1 MTDQLYTTHDISRLL
16 QVDPSTV
23 SKWIDRGI
31 LMAFRTPGGHRRV
44 RSADLR
50 TFLITH
56 QMPVP
61 EELGSSTVRLL
72 VVDDERQVLDA
83 IKRAFKPYANQVE
96 LQTTTSGVEA
106 LLLVS
111 EQKPHGMLIDLNM
124 PDIDGIEVCRRIR
137 ARKQMEGVRLITMTS
152 AHSPEVVES
161 SKQAGA
167 VACLPKPLDVQQVL
181 DLLDLFR
188 LLPLTL
194 LTAAVKR
201 QAARPPRAAKRLH

>member
-1 MTDQLYTTHDISRLL
+1 MGSGMMQQEGSTAMTDQLYTTHDISRLL

-61 EELGSSTVRLL
+61 EELGSGTVRLL
-72 VVDDERQVLDA
+72 VVDDERAVLDA
-83 IKRAFKPYANQVE
+83 VKRAFKPFAAQVE

-111 EQKPHGMLIDLNM
+111 EQKPHGMIIDLNM
-124 PDIDGIEVCRRIR
+124 PDIDGLEVCRRIR
-137 ARKQMEGVRLITMTS
+137 QRKQMEGVRLITMTS
-152 AHSPEVVES
+152 MHTPDVVEQ

-167 VACLPKPLDVQQVL
+167 LACLAKPLDVQEVL
-181 DLLDLFR
+181 ELFR
-188 LLPLTL
+188 VPISLS
-194 LTAAVKR
+194 
-201 QAARPPRAAKRLH
+201 AKR

>member
-1 MTDQLYTTHDISRLL
+1 MTGQSEGSSMTDQLYTTHDISRLL

-83 IKRAFKPYANQVE
+83 IKRLFKPYANQVE

-111 EQKPHGMLIDLNM
+111 EQKPHGMLIDLNR

-152 AHSPEVVES
+152 AHTPEVVEQ

-167 VACLPKPLDVQQVL
+167 VACLPKPLDVTQVL
-181 DLLDLFR
+181 ELFR
-188 LLPLTL
+188 VPLAL
-194 LTAAVKR
+194 GVAK
-201 QAARPPRAAKRLH
+201 PPR

>member
-1 MTDQLYTTHDISRLL
+1 MSTGSGQQKEELLPSGTTDQLYTTHDISRLL

-44 RSADLR
+44 RSTDLR
-50 TFLITH
+50 SFLIAH

-61 EELGSSTVRLL
+61 DELGSGTVKLL
-72 VVDDERQVLDA
+72 VVDDERPVLDA
-83 IKRAFKPYANQVE
+83 IKRAFKPYTAQVE
-96 LQTTTSGVEA
+96 LQSTSSGVEA

-124 PDIDGIEVCRRIR
+124 PDIDGLEVCRRIR
-137 ARKQMEGVRLITMTS
+137 ARKQMESVRLITMTS
-152 AHSPEVVES
+152 NHSPDVVEQ

-167 VACLPKPLDVQQVL
+167 IACLAKPLDVQQVL
-181 DLLDLFR
+181 ELFR
-188 LLPLTL
+188 IPLAL
-194 LTAAVKR
+194 GVK
-201 QAARPPRAAKRLH
+201 K

>member
-1 MTDQLYTTHDISRLL
+1 
-16 QVDPSTV
+16 
-23 SKWIDRGI
+23 
-31 LMAFRTPGGHRRV
+31 
-44 RSADLR
+44 
-50 TFLITH
+50 
-56 QMPVP
+56 
-61 EELGSSTVRLL
+61 
-72 VVDDERQVLDA
+72 VLDA

-181 DLLDLFR
+181 DLFR
-188 LLPLTL
+188 VPLALGANT
-194 LTAAVKR
+194 AVKR
-201 QAARPPRAAKRLH
+201 

>member
-1 MTDQLYTTHDISRLL
+1 MASGTMQSEGSTAMTDQLYTTHDISRLL

-44 RSADLR
+44 RSTDLR
-50 TFLITH
+50 TFLVTH

-72 VVDDERQVLDA
+72 VVDDERQTLDA
-83 IKRAFKPYANQVE
+83 IKRAFKPHANQVE

-111 EQKPHGMLIDLNM
+111 EQKPHGMIIDLNM
-124 PDIDGIEVCRRIR
+124 PDIDGIEVCKRIR

-152 AHSPEVVES
+152 LHTPDVVEA

-167 VACLPKPLDVQQVL
+167 VACLAKPLDVTQVME
-181 DLLDLFR
+181 LFR
-188 LLPLTL
+188 VPLAL
-194 LTAAVKR
+194 NVRK
-201 QAARPPRAAKRLH
+201 

>member
-1 MTDQLYTTHDISRLL
+1 MKAGSQEEQSEGSSMTDQLYTTHDISRLL

-61 EELGSSTVRLL
+61 EELGSGTVRLL
-72 VVDDERQVLDA
+72 VVDDERVVLDA
-83 IKRAFKPYANQVE
+83 IKRAFKPYAAQVE

-111 EQKPHGMLIDLNM
+111 EQKPHGMIIDLNM
-124 PDIDGIEVCRRIR
+124 PDIDGLEVCRRIR

-152 AHSPEVVES
+152 LHTPEVVEQ

-167 VACLPKPLDVQQVL
+167 LACMAKPLDVQQVL
-181 DLLDLFR
+181 ELFR
-188 LLPLTL
+188 VPLAL
-194 LTAAVKR
+194 S
-201 QAARPPRAAKRLH
+201 AKR

>member
-1 MTDQLYTTHDISRLL
+1 MSTGSGQQKEELLPSGTTDQLYTTHDISRLL

-44 RSADLR
+44 RSTDLR
-50 TFLITH
+50 SFLIAH

-61 EELGSSTVRLL
+61 DELGSGTVKLL
-72 VVDDERQVLDA
+72 VVDDERPVLDA
-83 IKRAFKPYANQVE
+83 IKRAFKPYTAQVE
-96 LQTTTSGVEA
+96 LQSTSSGVEA

-124 PDIDGIEVCRRIR
+124 PDIDGLEVCRRIR
-137 ARKQMEGVRLITMTS
+137 ARKQMESVRLITMTS
-152 AHSPEVVES
+152 NHSPEVVEQ

-167 VACLPKPLDVQQVL
+167 IACLAKPLDVQQVL
-181 DLLDLFR
+181 ELFR
-188 LLPLTL
+188 IPLAL
-194 LTAAVKR
+194 GVK
-201 QAARPPRAAKRLH
+201 K

>member
-1 MTDQLYTTHDISRLL
+1 MASGMTQQEGSTGMTDQLYTTHDISRLL

-61 EELGSSTVRLL
+61 EELGSGTVRLL
-72 VVDDERQVLDA
+72 VVDDERVVLDA
-83 IKRAFKPYANQVE
+83 IKRAFKPYAAQVE

-111 EQKPHGMLIDLNM
+111 EQKPHGMIIDLNM
-124 PDIDGIEVCRRIR
+124 PDIDGLEVCRRIR

-152 AHSPEVVES
+152 LHSPDVVEQ

-167 VACLPKPLDVQQVL
+167 LACLPKPLDVQQVL
-181 DLLDLFR
+181 ELFR
-188 LLPLTL
+188 VPLAL
-194 LTAAVKR
+194 S
-201 QAARPPRAAKRLH
+201 AKR

>member
-50 TFLITH
+50 TFLVAH

-61 EELGSSTVRLL
+61 EELGSGVVKLL
-72 VVDDERQVLDA
+72 MVDDEKQVLDA
-83 IKRAFKPYANQVE
+83 LKRSFKPFSSQVE
-96 LQTTTSGVEA
+96 VQATSSGVEA

-124 PDIDGIEVCRRIR
+124 PDIDGLEVCRRIR

-152 AHSPEVVES
+152 LHSPEVVQA
-161 SKQAGA
+161 SKEAGA
-167 VACLPKPLDVQQVL
+167 IACLPKPVDVQQVL
-181 DLLDLFR
+181 ELFR
-188 LLPLTL
+188 VPMALN
-194 LTAAVKR
+194 A
-201 QAARPPRAAKRLH
+201 PPAAAKR